1 MADTTETGYAKP
13 VGVSRLSETNFELKW
28 PQSVRQY
35 SRMVREDAQVKS
47 LIKGVTLPPQRTT
60 WRVDPNGAAV
70 ERVRL
75 VAEDLRLPVLG
86 DDGSNPVSSSGG
98 HVAWQDVEV
107 ARWSK

>member
-13 VGVSRLSETNFELKW
+13 VGISRLAETNFELKW

-60 WRVDPNGAAV
+60 WRVDPNGAD
-70 ERVRL
+70 
-75 VAEDLRLPVLG
+75 VALSLI
-86 DDGSNPVSSSGG
+86 
-98 HVAWQDVEV
+98 HI
-107 ARWSK
+107 